1 MPERDA
7 VTCNLGDGYLLIA
20 AGLRREKSSELT
32 ADLMLQNG
40 KVLYAERGILNT
52 VDGRHAWS
60 AACAAKAEGTGG
72 PTAERMADALQ
83 EHVLPDALA
92 VLQVDGPKKP
102 TQADMLVGMVFGMLG
117 DFATDVAEAVELFHD
132 PGGNAF
138 ATIPVGDHAE
148 TWPLHSKGFRQW
160 MARRFHEQHGKT
172 PNAQALADATAVL
185 AGKAL
190 YDGPEYEVHLRIAEQ
205 EGAIFIDLCD
215 ESWRAIAVDRA
226 GWRIVTRPPVKF
238 RRTKGMLPLPI
249 PIAGGTLA
257 DLRQFINVPASGDAP
272 EWVLSVAWLI
282 GAFRPR
288 GPYPV
293 LVTIGGQGR
302 AKSTLHR
309 MLRALIDPNKAAIRT
324 LPRDGRDLMIAAS
337 NSWCAAY
344 DNVSHL
350 ADWQSD
356 ALCRLSTGGGFA
368 TRELYTDLDETILDA
383 QRPVMLNGIEEIV
396 TRADLL
402 DRALLVLLPQIGKGR
417 RRPEKVLWAD
427 FEQARPAL
435 LGAILDV
442 LVVALANEEAVQLDD
457 YPRMADFA
465 TWIVAAES
473 ALPWQPG
480 AFLAAYRANQENA
493 NDVTLEASPVAQAV
507 RDFMQGRPM
516 WVGTA
521 TELLGELET
530 VVNEKTT
537 KQKSWPGSGQTLS
550 NQLRRLA
557 ANLEAVG
564 TAIIFDLKIKGRRAL
579 RLSQTE
585 REENE
590 ASPASPA
597 SSSASEH
604 GEARNSGG
612 DTSGNEVSPS
622 GRQASPQ
629 DDEVSPQVSPQEPA
643 QRRENSGEGDTSDAS
658 MPPHSVSG
666 DARAPEDAGYDQAAF
681 DEARATIPMCQRCD
695 KPIDRGVYCDDCDP
709 YGM

>member
-40 KVLYAERGILNT
+40 KVLYAERGVLNT

-92 VLQVDGPKKP
+92 ILQDDAPKKP

-117 DFATDVAEAVELFHD
+117 DFATDVAEAVALFHD
-132 PGGNAF
+132 PGSNAF

-148 TWPLHSKGFRQW
+148 TWPLHGKGFRQW

-190 YDGPEYEVHLRIAEQ
+190 FDGPEYEVHLRFAER
-205 EGAIFIDLCD
+205 EGTIFIDLCD
-215 ESWRAIAVDRA
+215 ESWRAIAIDHA

-257 DLRQFINVPASGDAP
+257 DLRQFINVPTTGDAP

-293 LVTIGGQGR
+293 FVTIGGQGR

-337 NSWCAAY
+337 NSWCAAF

-350 ADWQSD
+350 PDWQSD
-356 ALCRLSTGGGFA
+356 AICRLSTGGGFA
-368 TRELYTDLDETILDA
+368 TRELYTDLDETILDL

-442 LVVALANEEAVQLDD
+442 LVVALTNEEAVQLDD

-465 TWIVAAES
+465 AWIVAAEP

-507 RDFMQGRPM
+507 RDFMKGRTSP

-530 VVNEKTT
+530 VVTEKTT

-564 TAIIFDLKIKGRRAL
+564 IVSTFDLKIKGRRAL
-579 RLSQTE
+579 KLTRTE
-585 REENE
+585 REGNE
-590 ASPASPA
+590 ASQASQA
-597 SSSASEH
+597 FSSASEQ
-604 GEARNSGG
+604 GERG
-612 DTSGNEVSPS
+612 DTWGDASDDEVPPP

-629 DDEVSPQVSPQEPA
+629 DDEVSPQEPA
-643 QRRENSGEGDTSDAS
+643 QRRENSGDGDTWDAS
-658 MPPHSVSG
+658 MPTHSVAG
-666 DARAPEDAGYDQAAF
+666 DAREPEDAGSDQAAF
-681 DEARATIPMCQRCD
+681 DEAAEATPMCQRCD

-709 YGM
+709 YRM